1 LGVGNSHIRDDME
14 TPAQYPRPNTQYPF
28 TIRVARPDD
37 SPEVVRVIKA
47 VYDEYG
53 FTWDAEEY
61 HADLYDL
68 KGHYIDHGCPF
79 FVAELAPGR
88 LGGTAALEVF
98 PALPGETGTLVM
110 FDDRVRIGGCDCSME
125 RLYVDPETRRSGM
138 GRALTQQLI
147 AAAVE
152 RGLRHMEIWSDKRF
166 DKAHALYKSFGARVV
181 GDRICHDPDQ
191 SPEWGLILDLGCR
204 IADRGKGNS
213 ELGTRNAE

>member
-1 LGVGNSHIRDDME
+1 ME
-14 TPAQYPRPNTQYPF
+14 TPTQHPAPKTQEPF
-28 TIRVARPDD
+28 TIRLARATD
-37 SPEVVRVIKA
+37 SAEAVRVVKA

-68 KGHYIDHGCPF
+68 QGHYLDHNCPF
-79 FVAELAPGR
+79 FVAELASGEIV
-88 LGGTAALEVF
+88 GTAALEVF
-98 PALPGETGTLVM
+98 APLPGELGTLVQH
-110 FDDRVRIGGCDCSME
+110 DGRVRIGGTDCSME
-125 RLYVDPETRRSGM
+125 RLYVDPETRRLGI

-147 AAAVE
+147 DAAKE

-191 SPEWGLILDLGCR
+191 SPEWGLIL
-204 IADRGKGNS
+204 
-213 ELGTRNAE
+213 ETRKS